1 MAGYWTCKLSSLVSL
16 FLCPVTDISATV
28 ARDRREIL
36 HDCIGPGQVFS
47 SFGDDAPR
55 GSHKSETFG
64 LNFGRLTAN
73 ISKTLSCSAR
83 QGQELSKTKLRRAP
97 PPRIPHIR
105 NLHTTV
111 CMPGIVLQTHL
122 FTHIGLHCTVARV
135 YGAPYIWT
143 VELFS
148 NRGLFV
154 AYTV

>member
-47 SFGDDAPR
+47 FGDDAPR

-83 QGQELSKTKLRRAP
+83 QGQEFSKTKLRRP
-97 PPRIPHIR
+97 PPKDPPYPEFAHHRMHAGYCVANALVYTHRPT
-105 NLHTTV
+105 LHR
-111 CMPGIVLQTHL
+111 
-122 FTHIGLHCTVARV
+122 CTRV
-135 YGAPYIWT
+135 RCTLYLDSWT
-143 VELFS
+143 FQQW
-148 NRGLFV
+148 GLFV